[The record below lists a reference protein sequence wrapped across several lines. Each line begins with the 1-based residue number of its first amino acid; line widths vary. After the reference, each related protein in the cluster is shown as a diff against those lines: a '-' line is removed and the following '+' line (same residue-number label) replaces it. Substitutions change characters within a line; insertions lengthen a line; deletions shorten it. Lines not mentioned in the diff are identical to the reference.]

1 MHRHM
6 YFDIN
11 KDKNLTFPLM
21 NDKNITQAFG
31 TYCNSIVLTS
41 ILLGHFGKIIL
52 NSLVDDIET

>member
-1 MHRHM
+1 M

-52 NSLVDDIET
+52 NALVDDIET